1 MGRRTAVMGRGTVVM
16 GRGTVV
22 MGRRSA
28 VMGRGTA
35 VMGRGTVVGSGAV
48 VRGRSVMMMMM
59 VTMVGVR
66 VPVVRGRRPRGVVI
80 VVAVVPRP
88 FGVPRVALV
97 RVIGVPLL
105 PRRLGVLGVGS
116 EFRPSRRSGEGRS
129 VALPPRRRG
138 GGGGGGAAE
147 SPVAANIVL
156 EAFAGAWGGLLPRAH
171 GRGQRGA
178 ARPGGEIVGALVPLH
193 RLVVR
198 IHQRAVVPRILV
210 VAERLRAGVRS
221 RALLARGTIRR
232 AHLVAC
238 GRNSPARARAG
249 VTRPNSAGI

>member
-1 MGRRTAVMGRGTVVM
+1 MGRGTVVM

-22 MGRRSA
+22 MGRGT
-28 VMGRGTA
+28 VMMGRRT
-35 VMGRGTVVGSGAV
+35 VMMGRGTVVGRGAV
-48 VRGRSVMMMMM
+48 GRGRSVMMMM

-66 VPVVRGRRPRGVVI
+66 VPVVRVRRPRGVVI

-88 FGVPRVALV
+88 LSVPRVALV

-116 EFRPSRRSGEGRS
+116 GFRPSRRSGEGQS
-129 VALPPRRRG
+129 VALPSRRRG

-156 EAFAGAWGGLLPRAH
+156 EAFAGAWRGLLPRAH

-198 IHQRAVVPRILV
+198 IDQRAVVPRILV
-210 VAERLRAGVRS
+210 VAERLRAGVS
-221 RALLARGTIRR
+221 ARALLARGTIRR
-232 AHLVAC
+232 AHRVAC
-238 GRNSPARARAG
+238 GRNGPARARAG